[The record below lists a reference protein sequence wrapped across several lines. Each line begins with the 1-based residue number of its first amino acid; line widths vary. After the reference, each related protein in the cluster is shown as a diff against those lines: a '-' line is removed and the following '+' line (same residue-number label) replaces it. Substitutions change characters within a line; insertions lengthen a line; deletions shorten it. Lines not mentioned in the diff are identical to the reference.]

1 MLYEYLNLFF
11 YFQQAG
17 LHFHDKNFVGDE
29 RRNLVSNL
37 RNKYKKNQ
45 RLSTFQPKV
54 ERTMS
59 WDEDKTDLAVRRT
72 SDVKLNLRAGRAHT
86 VDLSPLGSV
95 SSDKVSS
102 PPVFG
107 LDDTVFEVEDEE
119 PEDLPLLLNNNK
131 TTKVATPK
139 SAENE
144 HKHVTF
150 QHQDEIDGTKVVSSD
165 TKRNN
170 AIDTEK
176 MTGEDVNVD
185 KSKAG
190 PSRAHSQHTG
200 HLLRQDAMQDPDS
213 NVIIQ
218 MQDLGKPKDTTH
230 RKVSL

>member
-1 MLYEYLNLFF
+1 
-11 YFQQAG
+11 
-17 LHFHDKNFVGDE
+17 
-29 RRNLVSNL
+29 
-37 RNKYKKNQ
+37 
-45 RLSTFQPKV
+45 
-54 ERTMS
+54 MS
-59 WDEDKTDLAVRRT
+59 WDEEKTDLAVRRT

-107 LDDTVFEVEDEE
+107 LDDTVFEVDDEE

-131 TTKVATPK
+131 TTKVAKPK

-150 QHQDEIDGTKVVSSD
+150 QKQDEIDQTKDVSAD
-165 TKRNN
+165 VKRTN
-170 AIDTEK
+170 AKDKEE
-176 MTGEDVNVD
+176 MTSEDVNAE

-200 HLLRQDAMQDPDS
+200 HLLRQDAMKDPDS

-218 MQDLGKPKDTTH
+218 MQDLGETKDTKH